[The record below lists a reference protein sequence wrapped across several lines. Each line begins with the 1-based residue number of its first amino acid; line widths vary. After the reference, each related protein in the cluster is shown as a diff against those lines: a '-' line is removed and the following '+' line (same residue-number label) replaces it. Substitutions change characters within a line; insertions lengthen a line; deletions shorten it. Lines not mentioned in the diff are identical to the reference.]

1 MDLARAR
8 GAAAVAAPNEEDAAA
23 GGGGA
28 ETTAAAAHAAAATAA
43 ATAAAATRRLSP
55 DGVAHH
61 RACSAWAPPLRV
73 LAAVGAAALQ
83 SALNAAAARPRP
95 LQQQE
100 ATSGDGVN
108 PPTCLAPLDPTPS
121 LARHW
126 ATAVAHAVANQASLA
141 AARVASQYAV
151 AKAHHG
157 DTVEK
162 ALEKAHHADRA
173 AVTPP
178 TASPG
183 SSLGLQPGAC
193 GSQGGHVGG
202 SDTEAFWL
210 TDARRAACVEVS
222 ALLDGGLALLH
233 AHSLG
238 GQMGGA
244 GAAAASAGAAAS
256 AAAGTGGAD
265 SNETVALE
273 DGTPDSGVAW
283 AVVLGWGELSAVE
296 AALARGAAHVVAAA
310 AHGERACEGTAAAA
324 VAAAAGD
331 SAPAAA
337 ATAADAAA
345 LFAVRLAAGARAVL
359 DQHLATAAGGDFL

>member
-1 MDLARAR
+1 
-8 GAAAVAAPNEEDAAA
+8 
-23 GGGGA
+23 
-28 ETTAAAAHAAAATAA
+28 
-43 ATAAAATRRLSP
+43 
-55 DGVAHH
+55 
-61 RACSAWAPPLRV
+61 
-73 LAAVGAAALQ
+73 
-83 SALNAAAARPRP
+83 
-95 LQQQE
+95 
-100 ATSGDGVN
+100 
-108 PPTCLAPLDPTPS
+108 
-121 LARHW
+121 
-126 ATAVAHAVANQASLA
+126 VAHAVANQASLA

-173 AVTPP
+173 AATPP
-178 TASPG
+178 PPPLAGPLVALSAPTAAALGGLFGVPASTASPG